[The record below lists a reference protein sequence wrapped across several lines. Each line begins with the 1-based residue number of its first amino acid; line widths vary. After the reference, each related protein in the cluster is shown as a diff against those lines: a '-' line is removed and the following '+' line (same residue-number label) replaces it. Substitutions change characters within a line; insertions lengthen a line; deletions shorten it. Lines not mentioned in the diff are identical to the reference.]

1 MPFPSN
7 WLDSLFAR
15 FAVRYGAAWMRQWDG
30 VDLDAVKADW
40 AAELAGFEQRPEAV
54 RHAIQ
59 HLPIDRPPTVGQF
72 VALCR
77 SAPVMAPPALPAPK
91 LSAERRA
98 ELSEKLRGLRNKLTG
113 VHCE

>member
-15 FAVRYGAAWMRQWDG
+15 LSVRYGAAWMRQWDG
-30 VDLDAVKADW
+30 VDIAAVKADW
-40 AAELAGFEQRPEAV
+40 AEELSGFETRPEAI

-91 LSAERRA
+91 LSDEMKARIG
-98 ELSEKLRGLRNKLTG
+98 SKLRDLRTKLTRAA
-113 VHCE
+113 